1 MAEKNWALGENG
13 AKVVEVS
20 HEAAHVASAASNLLV
35 EREDLLWITSDAP
48 QHVTLKLAESHPPLR
63 YVGWHVWHDY
73 LTNPKTVEVASGE
86 SVDDMVA
93 QLVCQ
98 AVSGAGTQVWKLPNA
113 IPPNHLF
120 VRVKIL
126 ETFSPGPTYMNNVVL
141 FANDPGARFRGAR
154 TAELTVPKQAG
165 ASAARMSVLLKELDE
180 DIRALHPIKTVSP
193 KKNMLLY
200 VPQEPMAAFPHE
212 YAEEESASP
221 NLRGPAERQGSNY
234 MNRGPQY
241 AVAGERLEGV
251 TPAHVAPAAGTVEV
265 SRGFNERLCAL
276 EQAVASLTQSMNHQ
290 REDLTMIKRL
300 LLQQASER
308 RRELEQRL
316 TAQQAS
322 SAQQQLQLQQHEK
335 PHRVSRHQVSVDFP
349 EDALRSFVE
358 AVVAPKLHK
367 HTKRT
372 EAQTIAK
379 LDEFLKDIVAEI
391 TLAVDD
397 RVRFHQQASLNN
409 TGLLPD
415 MAPHNSESRRVE
427 STNAPPCLMKARERS
442 SEVDCRA
449 AQPAPATVP
458 PRPLASSAA
467 TPPESSVSR
476 RQGKGAGSA
485 PVSIIRD
492 GSLEPDLS
500 FFRGSGE
507 NRR

>member
-35 EREDLLWITSDAP
+35 EHEDLLWITSDAP
-48 QHVTLKLAESHPPLR
+48 QHVTLKLAPSHPPLR

-86 SVDDMVA
+86 STDDMVA

-120 VRVKIL
+120 VRVTIL
-126 ETFSPGPTYMNNVVL
+126 ETFGPGPTYMNNVVL
-141 FANDPGARFRGAR
+141 FANDPGTRFRGDR
-154 TAELTVPKQAG
+154 TTEMVAPKRTG
-165 ASAARMSVLLKELDE
+165 DAAAPMSVLLKELDK

-193 KKNMLLY
+193 NKNMLLY
-200 VPQEPMAAFPHE
+200 VRQEPIAAFPPE
-212 YAEEESASP
+212 NAGNDESPSP
-221 NLRGPAERQGSNY
+221 TLRDSAERHGGNG
-234 MNRGPQY
+234 MDRAPQY
-241 AVAGERLEGV
+241 GVTGGRLEGV
-251 TPAHVAPAAGTVEV
+251 IAGHVAQAGVTAEV
-265 SRGFNERLCAL
+265 SHRFNERLCAL
-276 EQAVASLTQSMNHQ
+276 EQAVASLTQSVNHQ

-316 TAQQAS
+316 TS
-322 SAQQQLQLQQHEK
+322 EQQQLQLRQSDKLHQVC
-335 PHRVSRHQVSVDFP
+335 RQQVSVDFP

-358 AVVAPKLHK
+358 AVVAPKLRK
-367 HTKRT
+367 HSKRT
-372 EAQTIAK
+372 EAQAIAK

-409 TGLLPD
+409 TGKLQD
-415 MAPHNSESRRVE
+415 VTSHSFESREVE
-427 STNAPPCLMKARERS
+427 SIGAPSYFTKTRERLG
-442 SEVDCRA
+442 EVDGRA
-449 AQPAPATVP
+449 THPAPATVP

-467 TPPESSVSR
+467 TPPASSVCSR
-476 RQGKGAGSA
+476 HGKDAGSA
-485 PVSIIRD
+485 PASIIRD
-492 GSLEPDLS
+492 VSLETDLS
-500 FFRGSGE
+500 FFRRAGA
-507 NRR
+507 NHR